1 MKRIKLLLSSFLLL
15 TPYII
20 VANEIS
26 VDTLVQSSTSW
37 DGGAFTYVEEKPQI
51 TIQRIIIKPEGKALT
66 LPLHCHEIPL
76 VGYIVRGQI
85 QVLKLSGET
94 KIYKAGDAVIEV
106 MNKWHTGI
114 FTEETE
120 IIAFYAGNEEV
131 NLTIM
136 KDAPPSVLGTC
147 K

>member
-1 MKRIKLLLSSFLLL
+1 MI
-15 TPYII
+15 
-20 VANEIS
+20 ANEIS

-37 DGGAFTYVEEKPQI
+37 DGSAFTYVEEKPQI
-51 TIQRIIIKPEGKALT
+51 TIQKITINPKGKELT

-76 VGYIVRGQI
+76 AGYIVKGQV
-85 QVLKLSGET
+85 QVLKPSGET

-106 MNKWHTGI
+106 MNKWHTGV

-120 IIAFYAGNEEV
+120 IIAFYVGNEDI
-131 NLTIM
+131 NLTI
-136 KDAPPSVLGTC
+136 KKSEDPKVLEIC